1 MCLDGVPAIPAEAE
15 GLDRLKALFSV
26 TTADVCLG
34 QTHGPS
40 PQTLKAPE
48 KLISHNLKWNS
59 NYQVLDSSYLNVI
72 SVKNN
77 LHWDILRHDFFLY
90 IPENNTSN
98 LHNCKSWLLPEEVK
112 KQTFVSEWVAACNS
126 CDPGHANNCAVWL
139 HSKDLPW

>member
-1 MCLDGVPAIPAEAE
+1 MCLDGVPGIPAEAE

-48 KLISHNLKWNS
+48 KLISHDLKWNS

-72 SVKNN
+72 SLLKIIYTGIFSDTTFSFIF
-77 LHWDILRHDFFLY
+77 LKTTPQICTIARAGFYLRKWRNKLLY
-90 IPENNTSN
+90 
-98 LHNCKSWLLPEEVK
+98 HNGLLRVTTVT
-112 KQTFVSEWVAACNS
+112 QDMSTIV
-126 CDPGHANNCAVWL
+126 L
-139 HSKDLPW
+139 